1 MSGFLANLAALASG
15 TPQPGAARL
24 ALPARFAA
32 SNAVLPVVEEVATTT
47 QAADIQPD
55 VSSAGTRVTEGDTP
69 LPGHR
74 TRAPSVEQVTRP
86 AADPLSAQQQTSR
99 PSSSERQAVAE
110 ISARRPA
117 LSSHDLSARTDASA
131 EQPVSMP
138 PLHPREDY
146 SAQPAAPLQRA
157 IPARAS
163 ATHPAPL
170 SEAAVAGRT
179 TADRGV
185 RPIVHVTIDRIDVR
199 APREAPRATPA
210 PRRAK
215 PESSVSL
222 ADYLKVRS

>member
-32 SNAVLPVVEEVATTT
+32 SDAVQPVVEEVATTT
-47 QAADIQPD
+47 QAADMQPD
-55 VSSAGTRVTEGDTP
+55 VPSTGTRVTGGDTP

-74 TRAPSVEQVTRP
+74 TRLPSVEQVTRP
-86 AADPLSAQQQTSR
+86 AADPLSPQQQTSR
-99 PSSSERQAVAE
+99 PSSERRAVAE
-110 ISARRPA
+110 TPARRPA
-117 LSSHDLSARTDASA
+117 PSGHDLSARTDASA
-131 EQPVSMP
+131 EQSVSMP
-138 PLHPREDY
+138 PLHPREDQ
-146 SAQPAAPLQRA
+146 SAQPAASLQRA
-157 IPARAS
+157 LPARAPV
-163 ATHPAPL
+163 THPAPL

-179 TADRGV
+179 TADRGM

-199 APREAPRATPA
+199 APREASKAGPA